1 MNYALVVDRKAIDQ
15 ATEVFQHYFAIRKE
29 LGLRFARELD
39 ACYTFI
45 AQNPMGYAVRMRD
58 YRHARVKGFN
68 YREIYAIRGQLVV
81 VYRIRHTSQKSSKRF
96 GP

>member
-1 MNYALVVDRKAIDQ
+1 MIFTLLVDRKAVDQ
-15 ATEVFQHYFAIRKE
+15 ATEVFQYYSAIRKE
-29 LGLRFARELD
+29 LGQRFARELD

-45 AQNPMGYAVRMRD
+45 AHNPMGYAVRMRD

-68 YREIYAIRGQLVV
+68 YRVIYAIRGQVV
-81 VYRIRHTSQKSSKRF
+81 IVYRIRHTSQKSSKRF

>member
-1 MNYALVVDRKAIDQ
+1 MSYSLLVDRKAIDQ
-15 ATEVFQHYFAIRKE
+15 ATEVFHYYSAIRKE
-29 LGLRFARELD
+29 LGARFARELD

-45 AQNPMGYAVRMRD
+45 TQNPMAYSVRMRD

-68 YREIYAIRGQLVV
+68 YRVIYAIRGQLVV